1 MLTKTTFTGFDVPA
15 DEMRMFVQ
23 NPFRLTTTQ
32 KETLISSMGFRNG
45 VAPLVGAYGSL
56 DRSKAKRIQRVR
68 RIATYARGHRN
79 FAELILKHEE
89 LQSWI
94 SDYAPTMW
102 INTLSQEIL
111 DAGAQG
117 PNTFLSKRLDA
128 FIDLVQMMPLNG
140 LCEDQMMPKRSA
152 EIEESLRRGGM
163 PELHERVIE
172 TNDVYNRIIPDEK
185 YFEVS

>member
-1 MLTKTTFTGFDVPA
+1 MVLLTNK
-15 DEMRMFVQ
+15 
-23 NPFRLTTTQ
+23 
-32 KETLISSMGFRNG
+32 
-45 VAPLVGAYGSL
+45 
-56 DRSKAKRIQRVR
+56 KAKQSQRVR

-94 SDYAPTMW
+94 SDYFPTMW
-102 INTLSQEIL
+102 IDTLSQEVL

-140 LCEDQMMPKRSA
+140 LYEDQIMPKRSA
-152 EIEESLRRGGM
+152 EI
-163 PELHERVIE
+163 
-172 TNDVYNRIIPDEK
+172 
-185 YFEVS
+185 